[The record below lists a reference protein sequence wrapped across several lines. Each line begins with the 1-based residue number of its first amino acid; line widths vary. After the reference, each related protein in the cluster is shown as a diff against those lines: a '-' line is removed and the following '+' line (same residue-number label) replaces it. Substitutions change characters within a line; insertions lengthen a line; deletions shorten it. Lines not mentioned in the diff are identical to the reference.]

1 MPYNIVRMYYG
12 NTEAVMR
19 ITSIE
24 KSNKNK
30 SMASVCIDNKQEF
43 VLPLKRIDALNLTID
58 KVIEQETLD
67 YILKYE
73 VYAAAKNSAV
83 KFLSLKLRTS
93 YEVKEKLSEFGYE
106 ENTISQVIKDLTEID
121 YINDYKYAS
130 KYISEKTKLKPK
142 SIKLLEMELENKG
155 IPNDIINSV
164 IEELNPDDDQIA
176 MELLKKRYYKYSE
189 YDEILIKKM
198 KSYLASRGFSYNQIS
213 KAISK
218 YLPED

>member
-1 MPYNIVRMYYG
+1 
-12 NTEAVMR
+12 MR

-30 SMASVCIDNKQEF
+30 SMASVCIDDKIEF
-43 VLPLKRIDALNLTID
+43 VLPQKRIDALNLAID
-58 KVIEQETLD
+58 KIIEGETLD

-73 VYAAAKNSAV
+73 VYAAAKSSAV

-93 YEVKEKLSEFGYE
+93 FEVEEKLRELGYE
-106 ENTISQVIKDLTEID
+106 ETTINQVINDLTEID
-121 YINDYKYAS
+121 YINDYKYAT

-142 SIKLLEMELENKG
+142 SIRLLQMELSNKG
-155 IPNDIINSV
+155 IPDDIISSV
-164 IEELNPDDDQIA
+164 IEELNPDDDEVALEI
-176 MELLKKRYYKYSE
+176 LKKRYSKYTE
-189 YDEILIKKM
+189 YDENLINKM
-198 KSYLASRGFSYNQIS
+198 KSYLAGRGFSYNQIS

>member
-1 MPYNIVRMYYG
+1 
-12 NTEAVMR
+12 MR

-30 SMASVCIDNKQEF
+30 SMASICIDNKQEF
-43 VLPLKRIDALNLTID
+43 ILPLKRIDALNLTVD
-58 KVIEQETLD
+58 KSIEPETLD

-93 YEVKEKLSEFGYE
+93 FEVKEKLIELGYE
-106 ENTISQVIKDLTEID
+106 DNTISQVINDLTEID
-121 YINDYKYAS
+121 YINDHKYAT

-142 SIKLLEMELENKG
+142 SIKLMEMELDNKG
-155 IPNDIINSV
+155 IPNEIINSV
-164 IEELNPDDDQIA
+164 IEELNPDDDLVA
-176 MELLKKRYYKYSE
+176 LELLKKRYSKYSE
-189 YDEILIKKM
+189 YDENLIKKM
-198 KSYLASRGFSYNQIS
+198 KSYLAGRGFSYNQIS

>member
-1 MPYNIVRMYYG
+1 
-12 NTEAVMR
+12 MR

-30 SMASVCIDNKQEF
+30 SMASICIDNKQEF
-43 VLPLKRIDALNLTID
+43 ILPLKRIDALNLTVD
-58 KVIEQETLD
+58 KSIEPETLN

-93 YEVKEKLSEFGYE
+93 FEVKEKLIELGYE
-106 ENTISQVIKDLTEID
+106 DNTISQVINDLTEID
-121 YINDYKYAS
+121 YINDYKYAT

-142 SIKLLEMELENKG
+142 SIKLMEMELDNKG
-155 IPNDIINSV
+155 IPNEIISSV
-164 IEELNPDDDQIA
+164 IEELNPDDDLVA
-176 MELLKKRYYKYSE
+176 LELLKKRYSKYSE
-189 YDEILIKKM
+189 YDENLIKKM
-198 KSYLASRGFSYNQIS
+198 KSYLAGRGFSYNQIS

>member
-1 MPYNIVRMYYG
+1 
-12 NTEAVMR
+12 MR

-30 SMASVCIDNKQEF
+30 SMASICIDNKQEF
-43 VLPLKRIDALNLTID
+43 ILPLKRIDALNLTVD
-58 KVIEQETLD
+58 KSIEPETLD

-93 YEVKEKLSEFGYE
+93 FEVKEKLIELGYE
-106 ENTISQVIKDLTEID
+106 DNTISQVINDLTEID
-121 YINDYKYAS
+121 YINDYKYAT

-142 SIKLLEMELENKG
+142 SIKLMEMELDNKG
-155 IPNDIINSV
+155 IPNEIISSV
-164 IEELNPDDDQIA
+164 IEELNPDDDLVA
-176 MELLKKRYYKYSE
+176 LELLKKRYSKYSE
-189 YDEILIKKM
+189 YDENLIKKM
-198 KSYLASRGFSYNQIS
+198 KSYLAGRGFSYNQIS

>member
-1 MPYNIVRMYYG
+1 
-12 NTEAVMR
+12 MR

-58 KVIEQETLD
+58 KTIEQETLD

-93 YEVKEKLSEFGYE
+93 Y
-106 ENTISQVIKDLTEID
+106 
-121 YINDYKYAS
+121 
-130 KYISEKTKLKPK
+130 
-142 SIKLLEMELENKG
+142 
-155 IPNDIINSV
+155 
-164 IEELNPDDDQIA
+164 
-176 MELLKKRYYKYSE
+176 
-189 YDEILIKKM
+189 
-198 KSYLASRGFSYNQIS
+198 
-213 KAISK
+213 
-218 YLPED
+218 

>member
-1 MPYNIVRMYYG
+1 
-12 NTEAVMR
+12 MR

-30 SMASVCIDNKQEF
+30 SMASICIDNKQEF

-58 KVIEQETLD
+58 KAIEPETLD

-93 YEVKEKLSEFGYE
+93 FEVKEKLIELGYE
-106 ENTISQVIKDLTEID
+106 DNTISQVINDLTEID
-121 YINDYKYAS
+121 YINDYKYAT

-142 SIKLLEMELENKG
+142 AIKLMEMELDNKG
-155 IPNDIINSV
+155 IPNEIINSV
-164 IEELNPDDDQIA
+164 IEELNPDDDLVA
-176 MELLKKRYYKYSE
+176 LELLKKRYSKYSE
-189 YDEILIKKM
+189 YDENLIKKM
-198 KSYLASRGFSYNQIS
+198 KSYLAGRGFSYNQIS

>member
-1 MPYNIVRMYYG
+1 
-12 NTEAVMR
+12 MR

-58 KVIEQETLD
+58 KTIEQETLD

-93 YEVKEKLSEFGYE
+93 YEVIEKLSELGYE
-106 ENTISQVIKDLTEID
+106 ESTISQVIKDLTEID
-121 YINDYKYAS
+121 YINDYKYAA

-142 SIKLLEMELENKG
+142 SIKLMEMELENKG
-155 IPNDIINSV
+155 IPNDIICSV
-164 IEELNPDDDQIA
+164 IEELNPDDDQVA
-176 MELLKKRYYKYSE
+176 LELLKKRYSKYSE

-198 KSYLASRGFSYNQIS
+198 KSYLAGRGFSYNQIS

>member
-1 MPYNIVRMYYG
+1 
-12 NTEAVMR
+12 MR

-30 SMASVCIDNKQEF
+30 SMASICIDNKQEF
-43 VLPLKRIDALNLTID
+43 ILPLKRIDALNLTVD
-58 KVIEQETLD
+58 KSIEPETLD

-93 YEVKEKLSEFGYE
+93 FEVKEKLIELGYE
-106 ENTISQVIKDLTEID
+106 DNTISQVINDLTEID
-121 YINDYKYAS
+121 YINDYKFAT

-142 SIKLLEMELENKG
+142 SIKLMEMELDNKG
-155 IPNDIINSV
+155 IPNEIISSV
-164 IEELNPDDDQIA
+164 IEELNPDDDLVA
-176 MELLKKRYYKYSE
+176 LELLKKRYSKYRE
-189 YDEILIKKM
+189 YDENLIKKM
-198 KSYLASRGFSYNQIS
+198 KSYLAGRGFSYNQIS

>member
-1 MPYNIVRMYYG
+1 
-12 NTEAVMR
+12 MR

-30 SMASVCIDNKQEF
+30 SMASIYIDNKQEF
-43 VLPLKRIDALNLTID
+43 ILPLKRIDALNLTVD
-58 KVIEQETLD
+58 KSIEPETLD

-93 YEVKEKLSEFGYE
+93 FEVKEKLIELGYE
-106 ENTISQVIKDLTEID
+106 DNTISQVINDLTEID
-121 YINDYKYAS
+121 YINDYKYAT

-142 SIKLLEMELENKG
+142 SIKLMEMELDNKG
-155 IPNDIINSV
+155 IPNEIISSV
-164 IEELNPDDDQIA
+164 IEELNPDDDLVA
-176 MELLKKRYYKYSE
+176 LELLKKRYSKYSE
-189 YDEILIKKM
+189 YDENLIKKM
-198 KSYLASRGFSYNQIS
+198 KSYLAGRGFSYNQIS

>member
-1 MPYNIVRMYYG
+1 
-12 NTEAVMR
+12 MR

-30 SMASVCIDNKQEF
+30 SMASICIDNKQEF
-43 VLPLKRIDALNLTID
+43 ILPLKRIDALNLTVD
-58 KVIEQETLD
+58 KTIEPETLD

-93 YEVKEKLSEFGYE
+93 FEVKEKLIELGYE
-106 ENTISQVIKDLTEID
+106 DNTISQVINDLTEID
-121 YINDYKYAS
+121 YINDYKYAT

-142 SIKLLEMELENKG
+142 SIKLMEMELDNKG
-155 IPNDIINSV
+155 IPNEIINSV
-164 IEELNPDDDQIA
+164 IEELNPDDDLVA
-176 MELLKKRYYKYSE
+176 LELLKKRYSKYSE
-189 YDEILIKKM
+189 YDENLIKKM
-198 KSYLASRGFSYNQIS
+198 KSYLAGRGFSYNQIS

>member
-1 MPYNIVRMYYG
+1 
-12 NTEAVMR
+12 MR

-30 SMASVCIDNKQEF
+30 SMASICIDNKHEF
-43 VLPLKRIDALNLTID
+43 ILPLKRIDALNLTVD
-58 KVIEQETLD
+58 KSIEPETLD

-93 YEVKEKLSEFGYE
+93 FEVKEKLIELGYE
-106 ENTISQVIKDLTEID
+106 DNTISQVINDLTEID
-121 YINDYKYAS
+121 YINDYKYAT

-142 SIKLLEMELENKG
+142 SIKLMEMELDNKG
-155 IPNDIINSV
+155 IPNEIISSV
-164 IEELNPDDDQIA
+164 IEELNPDDDLVA
-176 MELLKKRYYKYSE
+176 LELLIKRYSKYSE
-189 YDEILIKKM
+189 YDENLIKKM
-198 KSYLASRGFSYNQIS
+198 KSYLAGRGFSYNQIS